1 MKLQPLFLDPLD
13 RRADHCVAFA
23 ERFLGSETYWN
34 AQYAL
39 AHSVLATGP
48 LSWQHRHWSGLFL
61 DVPVVHMNLPAW
73 ETSYGNMVIPAGSG
87 RSQGPHGSGRRT
99 SRKSEPFDD
108 RDIVNGRGPLVESG
122 SLIIDPLGVYTSGTN
137 SPLRNGTPCIVVCI
151 DRIARF
157 VAETTISLHALY
169 AKILA
174 HEFGHAFLDDHGR
187 RNHYGGPDPFCRFME
202 ETSANLFARIFVQ
215 SAAESGVLTAQ
226 DAVGLINFMHDQPSE
241 YALGAVVFEHIAAA
255 PPVTMEGLRNR
266 LKEWQMRKDELCTD
280 PAKAG
285 ARGRYVQFVQDLKK
299 PQNDAETPAAFD
311 RDGYAAIVDELF
323 APSSSV

>member
-1 MKLQPLFLDPLD
+1 
-13 RRADHCVAFA
+13 
-23 ERFLGSETYWN
+23 
-34 AQYAL
+34 
-39 AHSVLATGP
+39 
-48 LSWQHRHWSGLFL
+48 
-61 DVPVVHMNLPAW
+61 MNLPMW

-99 SRKSEPFDD
+99 SIKSETFDD
-108 RDIVNGRGPLVESG
+108 RDTVNGRGPLVESG
-122 SLIIDPLGVYTSGTN
+122 SLIIDPLGVYASGTN

-157 VAETTISLHALY
+157 AAESSISLHALY
-169 AKILA
+169 ASILA

-187 RNHYGGPDPFCRFME
+187 GNHYAGPDPFCRYME
-202 ETSANLFARIFVQ
+202 EASANLFERMFVQ
-215 SAAESGVLTAQ
+215 SAAASGVLTAQ
-226 DAVGLINFMHDQPSE
+226 DAVRLIDLMHNSPPE
-241 YALGAVVFEHIAAA
+241 YALGAVVFEHIAAV

-285 ARGRYVQFVQDLKK
+285 ARSRFVQFVHDLKK

-311 RDGYAAIVDELF
+311 RERYAAVVEELF
-323 APSSSV
+323 ASSPSV